1 MIEATAP
8 PLDAPEPRLKLDKFT
23 DGPVTCLRLAG
34 TIDEHFD
41 GHKLAQTVKA
51 ETLVLELSGVRKI
64 SSFGIREWV
73 DFIGSVGEHVRDLYF
88 VECSPKVVD
97 QLNMVANFAGKGKVF
112 SFYAPYR
119 CDYCDAERR
128 VLLQV
133 DRDFDAIRAQK
144 PPERPCQTC
153 GHGEYFDEDAPTF
166 LSYVAGQPHLELPPA
181 VAAFLSAKLS
191 YEVSESA
198 RRFRAEKHVEGR
210 WTHLKLSGD
219 LDTTFPRDKIAEG
232 LEGVVVIDVSSV
244 GKIDP
249 AGAAGWRSFL
259 AAASPVC
266 EKVFLS
272 GCPPVFLE
280 RLSRAEDL
288 GRAQIVS
295 FSMPYHCEQCG
306 TTASHLVDVA
316 KSFDVIK
323 FATPPEVACPDC
335 NGTTKCAAS
344 EALLAHLA
352 ALPRPE
358 VSAELD
364 RFIRVARERRPTAPV
379 AVAPPP
385 ARSGFPVAL
394 VAIAA
399 AAVAAAAVAAVVAFQ
414 GRRAPQID
422 ALRLVRASA
431 PARPEWAPKDARA
444 FASCS
449 ETSCVAV
456 SGLADDEP
464 AGRAEALDAAVEHL
478 AHNIALRH
486 AKAQVDVLA
495 TQRSRMLGSPGAD
508 ALARRHRVADAVR
521 RTGATPPQPSATYVE
536 EYEGGKTVVFV
547 KIDPGAREV
556 QALGERWEAARD
568 VLGARAVT
576 AYPGLAW
583 RWPDVTEGAFLD
595 GVGPGPL
602 RDVGVSPHD
611 VVLDVDG
618 KRVPTADAFAA
629 EIDAEIPRLKREG
642 GALKLLVQT
651 GDGDPRLYTVPVP
664 RQAETHPRP
673 DDRGEGRPVA
683 APVGN
688 GVNIWD
694 RTGGGQVTPR
704 DDPND

>member
-1 MIEATAP
+1 MMEATAP
-8 PLDAPEPRLKLDKFT
+8 PLEAPESKLKLDKFT

-41 GHKLAQTVKA
+41 GKKLALTVKA
-51 ETLVLELSGVRKI
+51 ETLILDLGGVRKI

-73 DFIGSVGEHVRDLYF
+73 DFVGVAGEHVRDLYL

-97 QLNMVANFAGKGKVF
+97 QLNMVANFAGKGNVF

-144 PPERPCQTC
+144 PPERACQTC
-153 GHGEYFDEDAPTF
+153 GHPEYFDEDAPTF
-166 LSYVAGQPHLELPPA
+166 LSYVAQQARFELPPP

-219 LDTTFPRDKIAEG
+219 LDTSFPRDKIAEG
-232 LEGVVVIDVSSV
+232 LEGVVVIDVSAV

-266 EKVFLS
+266 EKMFLS

-280 RLSRAEDL
+280 RLARAEDL

-295 FSMPYHCEQCG
+295 FTMPYHCQQCG

-316 KSFDVIK
+316 QNFDVLK
-323 FATPPEVACPDC
+323 FATPPEVPCPDC
-335 NGTTKCAAS
+335 GGKTTCAAS

-352 ALPRPE
+352 ALPRPD
-358 VSAELD
+358 VSPELD
-364 RFIRVARERRPTAPV
+364 RFIRAARERRPTAPV
-379 AVAPPP
+379 AVAQPPP
-385 ARSGFPVAL
+385 RSGFPMML
-394 VAIAA
+394 VAVAAAALAA
-399 AAVAAAAVAAVVAFQ
+399 AAVALFFVLPQ
-414 GRRAPQID
+414 NRAPQVD
-422 ALRLVRASA
+422 SLRLVRASA
-431 PARPEWAPKDARA
+431 PSRPDWAPKDARA
-444 FASCS
+444 FAACS

-456 SGLADDEP
+456 SGLADDEA
-464 AGRAEALDAAVEHL
+464 AGRAEALDAAVEHF
-478 AHNIALRH
+478 AHNVALRS

-495 TQRSRMLGSPGAD
+495 AQRQRLLGAPGAETQ
-508 ALARRHRVADAVR
+508 ARRHRIAEAVR
-521 RTGATPPQPSATYVE
+521 RTGAAPAQPSATYVE
-536 EYEGGKTVVFV
+536 EYEGKKTIVFV
-547 KIDPGAREV
+547 KIDPGAREL
-556 QALGERWEAARD
+556 ASLAERWQAARD

-583 RWPDVTEGAFLD
+583 RWPDVVEGAFLD
-595 GVGPGPL
+595 SVGPGPL
-602 RDVGVSPHD
+602 RDAGVSPHD
-611 VVLDVDG
+611 VVLEVDG
-618 KRVPTADAFAA
+618 KRIASADALAN
-629 EIDAEIPRLKREG
+629 ELDAEIPRLKKEG

-651 GDGDPRLYTVPVP
+651 GDGEPRAFTVPVP
-664 RQAETHPRP
+664 RQAETPRTV
-673 DDRGEGRPVA
+673 DHEARPALV
-683 APVGN
+683 PVGT

-694 RTGGGQVTPR
+694 RTGGGKVR